1 MLLSVLMRID
11 SRTGRPSGQL
21 GRQLVFHLFHP
32 FVLHLS
38 FLTCLVSLTLLL
50 RMRSHRSSSVRS
62 LFSSARDHSM
72 VSTMGIHLSS
82 LTSHMD
88 NNLGNHL
95 SHLVSIMAVSIM
107 DIHRGSK
114 EVMMMRYIQL
124 R

>member
-1 MLLSVLMRID
+1 
-11 SRTGRPSGQL
+11 
-21 GRQLVFHLFHP
+21 
-32 FVLHLS
+32 
-38 FLTCLVSLTLLL
+38 
-50 RMRSHRSSSVRS
+50 
-62 LFSSARDHSM
+62 M
-72 VSTMGIHLSS
+72 VSTIGIHLSS

-107 DIHRGSK
+107 DIHRGGK

>member
-11 SRTGRPSGQL
+11 WRIGRPSGQL
-21 GRQLVFHLFHP
+21 GRQLVFHLFHQ
-32 FVLHLS
+32 FVLHLN

-50 RMRSHRSSSVRS
+50 RMSSSVRS
-62 LFSSARDHSM
+62 LFSSPRDHSM
-72 VSTMGIHLSS
+72 VSTMGIHLSI

-88 NNLGNHL
+88 SNLGNHL
-95 SHLVSIMAVSIM
+95 SHLVSIMAVNIM

-114 EVMMMRYIQL
+114 EVMMMRYILL